1 MKRVLVTGSTGYIG
15 SVLTPYLQENGFE
28 CIGYDT
34 GFFRDCIL
42 YDSKETK
49 TIQKDVRKLEESDLE
64 DIDALI
70 QLAGISNDPFGNLK
84 PEKIYDPTREYSL
97 RIAKLC
103 KKKGVKFIFSSSC
116 SVYGI
121 GKDSLV
127 NEESE
132 TNPQTPYSL
141 NKLQVEQDLKQLSD
155 RDFSPICLRL
165 ATVFGP
171 SPRLRFDLVVNMLV
185 GMALTRGKIVLNS
198 DGKAWRPHVH
208 ILDVCKAFKKSL
220 DLEYN
225 EDLPLILNVGDTENN
240 CQVIDLANMIK
251 DRITGC
257 TINFL
262 NKDPNLDKTG
272 LIKDKKIQDGVDTRT
287 YKVSFDK
294 IGKYLD
300 NFKCD
305 WNLKNGIANLI
316 KVLEDIKLSDIQFK
330 NLNFYRLQKLEN
342 LHQQKLLS
350 DDLFWLVN
358 RNN

>member
-1 MKRVLVTGSTGYIG
+1 MKRVLVTGSTGYLG

-34 GFFRDCIL
+34 GFFRDCTL
-42 YDSKETK
+42 YDPKETI
-49 TIQKDVRKLEESDLE
+49 TIQKDVRKLEESDLK

-70 QLAGISNDPFGNLK
+70 QLAGISNDPFGKLK
-84 PEKIYDPTREYSL
+84 PENIYDPTREYSL

-103 KKKGVKFIFSSSC
+103 KKKGIKFIFSSSC

-121 GKDSLV
+121 GKEGLV

-141 NKLQVEQDLKQLSD
+141 NKLQVEQDLKQISD

-171 SPRLRFDLVVNMLV
+171 SPRLRFDLVINMLV
-185 GMALTRGKIVLNS
+185 GMVLTTGKIVLNS

-220 DLEYN
+220 DLEYD
-225 EDLPLILNVGDTENN
+225 EGTSLILNVGDVKNN
-240 CQVIDLANMIK
+240 CQVIDIANMIK
-251 DRITGC
+251 DRIKGC

-262 NKDPNLDKTG
+262 NNDPNLDKTG

-287 YKVSFDK
+287 YRVSFDK
-294 IGKYLD
+294 ISRYLD

-305 WNLKNGIANLI
+305 WNLEKGIANLI
-316 KVLEDIKLSDIQFK
+316 EVLDDIKLSDVQFK
-330 NLNFYRLQKLEN
+330 NFNFYRLQKLEN
-342 LHQQKLLS
+342 LHRQKLIS
-350 DDLFWLVN
+350 DDLFWIVN